1 MSIDVGMEIEV
12 KSIGQLILKDHIRT
26 GGSADVYVA
35 EAEDGEQYAVKIHRA
50 RKNSKQHELDI
61 SRESTKFVN
70 HPNICSCLDSG
81 IVELS
86 NDRKCHALVFPLFL
100 YDELGDYMEEDFT
113 GTRKIDL
120 LSKENKLSI
129 SRDII
134 AGIAAIHKA
143 GWIHGDIS
151 SRNVLLNSESNQVKV
166 IDFEFARPLNETPGN
181 EELNRGTKEYT
192 APEVDHYNIKATSG
206 ASDIWALGILLA
218 EIWNSN
224 IQNYL
229 RDIGGWVQW
238 KEMHGTSTPII
249 TADKPSGIPEQ
260 LWELVRN
267 CSIIDR
273 SLRPTSEELSIAFN
287 EYRGE

>member
-1 MSIDVGMEIEV
+1 MS
-12 KSIGQLILKDHIRT
+12 
-26 GGSADVYVA
+26 
-35 EAEDGEQYAVKIHRA
+35 
-50 RKNSKQHELDI
+50 N
-61 SRESTKFVN
+61 
-70 HPNICSCLDSG
+70 
-81 IVELS
+81 
-86 NDRKCHALVFPLFL
+86 
-100 YDELGDYMEEDFT
+100 
-113 GTRKIDL
+113 
-120 LSKENKLSI
+120 SKENKLSI

-181 EELNRGTKEYT
+181 GEINRGTKEYT
-192 APEVDHYNIKATSG
+192 APEVDVYNIKATSP

-218 EIWNSN
+218 EIWDSN

-249 TADKPSGIPEQ
+249 TAEKPSGIPDQ

-287 EYRGE
+287 EYKGE